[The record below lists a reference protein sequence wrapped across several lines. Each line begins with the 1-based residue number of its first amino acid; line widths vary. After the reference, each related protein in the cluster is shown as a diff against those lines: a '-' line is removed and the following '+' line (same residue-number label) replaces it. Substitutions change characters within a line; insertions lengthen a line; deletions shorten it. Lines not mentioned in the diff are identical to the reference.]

1 MPMSSI
7 ETLRREYPGDSA
19 WSCFAAV
26 FSADAVNGLQDAAR
40 SLLPNDLGLAETLI
54 GMFGRAGAADWL
66 NRPIDVL
73 DGQSPAHIL
82 STHPAGCR
90 IVPHALMRMPV

>member
-7 ETLRREYPGDSA
+7 ETLRREYPGEPA
-19 WSCFAAV
+19 WAHFAAV
-26 FSADAVNGLQDAAR
+26 FSADAMNGPQGGTQ
-40 SLLPNDLGLAETLI
+40 SLLPDDPRLAETLI
-54 GMFGRAGAADWL
+54 GMFGQDGAAGWL

-82 STHPAGCR
+82 STHPVGCR
-90 IVPHALMRMPV
+90 IVRHALMRTPV

>member
-1 MPMSSI
+1 M
-7 ETLRREYPGDSA
+7 
-19 WSCFAAV
+19 
-26 FSADAVNGLQDAAR
+26 
-40 SLLPNDLGLAETLI
+40 
-54 GMFGRAGAADWL
+54 AGWL

-90 IVPHALMRMPV
+90 IVRHALMRTPV